1 MRALHVELGFKGL
14 LSSHPLDHFFGLCL
28 VRIRIKAT
36 LQALH
41 DVQNLS
47 IDPVIDLVGLA
58 AEALAHLGGLAVHG

>member
-14 LSSHPLDHFFGLCL
+14 LPAHPLHHFLGLCL
-28 VRIRIKAT
+28 VRIRVKAT

-58 AEALAHLGGLAVHG
+58 ADALVHVGCLAVHG